1 MPTRDLHYCELVEI
15 GQRIRKRELSP
26 VEATQAQLDRIAR
39 LDGQLKSYAY
49 VMASSALE
57 QAHAAEKEIA
67 AGKVRGPL
75 HGVPIA
81 VKDLCWTKDAPTAA
95 GMTIYRDYRPSED
108 ATVVSRLK
116 EAGAVILGKLQLTE
130 GAYADHHPEIDPP
143 RNPWDATLWSGA
155 SSSGSGVATA
165 AGLCYG
171 SLGSDTGGSIRFPSA
186 AKGVTAAQLSASPSK
201 SQQIAPIDERL
212 SNAERAIMFS
222 IAPLTSLSAMMTPV
236 DPDPVASF
244 RQLIALP
251 PGAAREAPRIDP
263 RRIRMIVDR
272 GVVEYASAKTEG
284 DRARGARLIQTAA
297 LVGYPPARDLLARNY
312 PQSEAVRS
320 VVPAKDVIRYA
331 LVPVM
336 AAASEDSK
344 QIFLALGQ
352 HFAVQGQ
359 LDVFAT
365 KILELLR
372 GDSRPQLIHR
382 VDTLVDLLA
391 GVPGACG
398 ALARLVPGADK
409 AADQECSFSE
419 NLRKFIET
427 TRPSAAE
434 EEESKRRGL
443 LMLNQLGER

>member
-1 MPTRDLHYCELVEI
+1 MQTGAKSLTTLIRLAVVLVP
-15 GQRIRKRELSP
+15 LL
-26 VEATQAQLDRIAR
+26 VA
-39 LDGQLKSYAY
+39 
-49 VMASSALE
+49 ALFW
-57 QAHAAEKEIA
+57 
-67 AGKVRGPL
+67 
-75 HGVPIA
+75 A
-81 VKDLCWTKDAPTAA
+81 V
-95 GMTIYRDYRPSED
+95 YRYQ
-108 ATVVSRLK
+108 VS
-116 EAGAVILGKLQLTE
+116 
-130 GAYADHHPEIDPP
+130 
-143 RNPWDATLWSGA
+143 
-155 SSSGSGVATA
+155 
-165 AGLCYG
+165 
-171 SLGSDTGGSIRFPSA
+171 SA
-186 AKGVTAAQLSASPSK
+186 AKGVTAAQSSASPSK
-201 SQQIAPIDERL
+201 SQQTAPIDERL

-222 IAPLTSLSAMMTPV
+222 IAPLTSLSAMVMTPV

-251 PGAAREAPRIDP
+251 PGTAREPSRIDP
-263 RRIRMIVDR
+263 RKIRTMVDR

-365 KILELLR
+365 EILELVR

-391 GVPGACG
+391 RVPGACG

-427 TRPSAAE
+427 TRSSAAE
-434 EEESKRRGL
+434 QEEDSKRRGL

>member
-1 MPTRDLHYCELVEI
+1 MQTGAKSLTTLIRLAVVLVP
-15 GQRIRKRELSP
+15 LL
-26 VEATQAQLDRIAR
+26 VA
-39 LDGQLKSYAY
+39 
-49 VMASSALE
+49 ALFW
-57 QAHAAEKEIA
+57 AF
-67 AGKVRGPL
+67 
-75 HGVPIA
+75 
-81 VKDLCWTKDAPTAA
+81 
-95 GMTIYRDYRPSED
+95 YRYQ
-108 ATVVSRLK
+108 VS
-116 EAGAVILGKLQLTE
+116 
-130 GAYADHHPEIDPP
+130 
-143 RNPWDATLWSGA
+143 
-155 SSSGSGVATA
+155 
-165 AGLCYG
+165 
-171 SLGSDTGGSIRFPSA
+171 SA
-186 AKGVTAAQLSASPSK
+186 AKGVTAAQSSASPSK
-201 SQQIAPIDERL
+201 SQQTAPIDERL

-222 IAPLTSLSAMMTPV
+222 SAPLTALPAVMTPI

-251 PGAAREAPRIDP
+251 PGTAREAPRIDP
-263 RRIRMIVDR
+263 RRIRTMVDR
-272 GVVEYASAKTEG
+272 GVVEYASAKTDG

-365 KILELLR
+365 EILELVR

-391 GVPGACG
+391 RVPGACG
-398 ALARLVPGADK
+398 ALARLVPGAGK

-427 TRPSAAE
+427 TRSSAAE
-434 EEESKRRGL
+434 QEEESKRRGL
-443 LMLNQLGER
+443 LMLNQARRTLARCWRLRRDCTELLNGEIFTLCARHRSNAGDTTTTRSGLPPQSDITPARIRRVGAPKDPSRYRVPSERGRPVSKREATTVSIELRSSTAGRLRLEPMKCSPAAKAPHREQLCDPILFQLHDGGCTSIALV

>member
-1 MPTRDLHYCELVEI
+1 VVVVMKVSSLPLSESFRCRLERKSLPTLMLLAVVLVP
-15 GQRIRKRELSP
+15 LL
-26 VEATQAQLDRIAR
+26 V
-39 LDGQLKSYAY
+39 
-49 VMASSALE
+49 ASLYWAF
-57 QAHAAEKEIA
+57 
-67 AGKVRGPL
+67 
-75 HGVPIA
+75 
-81 VKDLCWTKDAPTAA
+81 
-95 GMTIYRDYRPSED
+95 YRYHIS
-108 ATVVSRLK
+108 
-116 EAGAVILGKLQLTE
+116 
-130 GAYADHHPEIDPP
+130 
-143 RNPWDATLWSGA
+143 
-155 SSSGSGVATA
+155 
-165 AGLCYG
+165 
-171 SLGSDTGGSIRFPSA
+171 SA
-186 AKGVTAAQLSASPSK
+186 AKGVTAAQSSASPSK
-201 SQQIAPIDERL
+201 SQQTAPIDERL

-222 IAPLTSLSAMMTPV
+222 IAPLTSLSAMVMTPV

-251 PGAAREAPRIDP
+251 PGTAREAPRIDP
-263 RRIRMIVDR
+263 RRIRTMVDR
-272 GVVEYASAKTEG
+272 GVVEYASAKTDG

-365 KILELLR
+365 EILELVR

-382 VDTLVDLLA
+382 LETLLDLLA
-391 GVPGACG
+391 RVPGACG
-398 ALARLVPGADK
+398 ALARLVPGAGK
-409 AADQECSFSE
+409 AADQECLFSE
-419 NLRKFIET
+419 DLRKFIET
-427 TRPSAAE
+427 ARPSAAEE

>member
-1 MPTRDLHYCELVEI
+1 
-15 GQRIRKRELSP
+15 
-26 VEATQAQLDRIAR
+26 
-39 LDGQLKSYAY
+39 
-49 VMASSALE
+49 
-57 QAHAAEKEIA
+57 
-67 AGKVRGPL
+67 
-75 HGVPIA
+75 
-81 VKDLCWTKDAPTAA
+81 
-95 GMTIYRDYRPSED
+95 MT
-108 ATVVSRLK
+108 
-116 EAGAVILGKLQLTE
+116 
-130 GAYADHHPEIDPP
+130 
-143 RNPWDATLWSGA
+143 
-155 SSSGSGVATA
+155 
-165 AGLCYG
+165 
-171 SLGSDTGGSIRFPSA
+171 
-186 AKGVTAAQLSASPSK
+186 
-201 SQQIAPIDERL
+201 
-212 SNAERAIMFS
+212 
-222 IAPLTSLSAMMTPV
+222 
-236 DPDPVASF
+236 
-244 RQLIALP
+244 
-251 PGAAREAPRIDP
+251 AREAPRIDP
-263 RRIRMIVDR
+263 RRIRTIVDR
-272 GVVEYASAKTEG
+272 GVVEYASAKTDG

-365 KILELLR
+365 EILELVR

-391 GVPGACG
+391 RVPGACG

-434 EEESKRRGL
+434 QEEDSKRRGL